1 MNRIITTLLFFSSK
15 DIKINRDKHLNG
27 FGSISIESDS
37 QPTSGAKDASNKPKE
52 GYYKDFVRYDIMFLY
67 VLAVLNTATDV
78 LSTHRKLIELT
89 DVVSL
94 ATQPEKWELD
104 K

>member
-1 MNRIITTLLFFSSK
+1 M
-15 DIKINRDKHLNG
+15 
-27 FGSISIESDS
+27 
-37 QPTSGAKDASNKPKE
+37 
-52 GYYKDFVRYDIMFLY
+52 
-67 VLAVLNTATDV
+67 LAVLNTAIDV